1 VIGLIIISMYLPML
15 KMLALVD
22 QPGDLCSTD
31 CCYGCAGN
39 GLLKRFPA
47 FSRVLRIRLLLRGS
61 VAW

>member
-31 CCYGCAGN
+31 CSTDAPGTAC
-39 GLLKRFPA
+39 
-47 FSRVLRIRLLLRGS
+47 
-61 VAW
+61 